1 MIRWRI
7 MAPLVGVACSLG
19 MFAAGARA
27 GSLEM
32 LITESAGPTIP
43 IADNG
48 GLDMDPTIG
57 VINVN
62 TALLNLRLVNYQFAA
77 LGTRSTSPGAGGTEF
92 LTQNGLAQLL
102 VGGTGSIAI
111 IASDVDF
118 NQPAPGPGTLHT
130 SATAVFINAT
140 DGNTNT
146 FRGWFNPDDAL
157 GGMGPPRLPNCS
169 TPRRASPL
177 PTPTPPGRR
186 APRTRPS
193 RW

>member
-1 MIRWRI
+1 MEN
-7 MAPLVGVACSLG
+7 LGSLG
-19 MFAAGARA
+19 GCRVQPGHLRGRGPA

-32 LITESAGPTIP
+32 LITESGGPTIP
-43 IADNG
+43 IADNS
-48 GLDMDPTIG
+48 GLDTDPTVG
-57 VINVN
+57 VISAD
-62 TALLNLRLVNYQFAA
+62 TALVNLSLVIT
-77 LGTRSTSPGAGGTEF
+77 GSPRWGRVDLPGGGGTEF

-102 VGGTGSIAI
+102 VGGTGWIAI

-118 NQPAPGPGTLHT
+118 DQPAPGPGTLHT

-146 FRGWFNPDDAL
+146 FRAGSIPTIRSAES
-157 GGMGPPRLPNCS
+157 GPPHLPNCS

-186 APRTRPS
+186 APRTRRS